1 MIIQNGKTTHLIG
14 KDISYI
20 MYENDDRDLLH
31 YHFGAK
37 LADCDYSLYKKELE
51 SFDGFATNTFS
62 LDSYPQ
68 EYPAYGWSD
77 LRSPAYQVVNG
88 DKNAVSHLTVKEYIV
103 HNGVAAQIEGMPSLF
118 KGDKNADTLEVILED
133 SITGLE
139 VSLFYTVF
147 EEYNVIARNVTFKN
161 NSNSDMEILS
171 AYSTNLDLPS
181 GDYDM
186 IHFAGSWARERQF
199 IRTPIYEGMCA
210 EAENARGQSHR
221 MNPFIMV
228 ADRDTTETSGDVW
241 GFSLV
246 YSGNHSSVVKLDELG
261 KLRVRQGINPFQFKW
276 ELKPGEV
283 FSTPQSVMCYSDS
296 GFGKM
301 SREYHDVYRQN
312 LMRSK
317 WADKCRPILINNWEA
332 TYFEFDEDKLVA
344 LAKKAKETGIELLV
358 LDDGWFGKRNID
370 NCSLG
375 DWIVNLEKLPSG
387 LDGLAKKIND
397 VGLKFGLWFEPEA
410 ISPDSDLYRQHPD
423 WAIQVKGRTPVQ
435 SRYELVLDLS
445 RDEVCDYVINAV
457 SNVLKNANI
466 EYVKW
471 DMNRDMTDMPF
482 IGYNHKYTL
491 GFYKIMSAITEAFP
505 DVLFEG
511 CSGGGGRYDAG
522 VLAYMP
528 QIWTSDNSDA
538 ICRLKIQYSTS
549 MCYPPSGISCHV
561 SASPNHQCWRETSLK
576 TRGDIATFGGYGY
589 ELDITKNTDEET
601 EEMKQ
606 QIERMKKIRPL
617 LLTGDM
623 YRLVNPYTSEYC
635 AWNIVS
641 KDKKQVF
648 LMGARV
654 VAHTRRCEAKV
665 KLDGLDAG
673 KKYKDTATG
682 EIYGGDMLMNIGIKM
697 DYPQGD
703 FATDVKIFEAV
714 EN

>member
-1 MIIQNGKTTHLIG
+1 MIIKNGNTIHLQG

-37 LADCDYSLYKKELE
+37 LKDCDYSLFKKELE
-51 SFDGFATNTFS
+51 MFDGFATNTFN

-88 DKNAVSHLTVKEYIV
+88 NKNAVSHLVVKDYVIHKGE
-103 HNGVAAQIEGMPSLF
+103 AAQIEGMPSLF
-118 KGDKNADTLEVILED
+118 KGDKNADTLEVIMED
-133 SITGLE
+133 TITGLE

-147 EEYNVIARNVTFKN
+147 DEYNIIARNVTFKN
-161 NSNSDMEILS
+161 NSKDNMEILS
-171 AYSTNLDLPS
+171 AYSTNLDLPD
-181 GDYDM
+181 GEYDM
-186 IHFAGSWARERQF
+186 IHFPGSWARERQF
-199 IRTPIYEGMCA
+199 VRTPIYEGMCA

-221 MNPFIMV
+221 MNPFIMI
-228 ADRDTTETSGDVW
+228 ADRSTTETSGEVW
-241 GFSLV
+241 GLSLI

-276 ELKPGEV
+276 ELAPGEV

-301 SREYHDVYRQN
+301 SREYHDLYRQN

-332 TYFEFDEDKLVA
+332 TYFDFNEDKLVA

-375 DWIVNLEKLPSG
+375 DWYVNLEKLPSG

-397 VGLKFGLWFEPEA
+397 VGLKFGLWFEPES
-410 ISPDSDLYRQHPD
+410 ISPDSDLYRAHPD
-423 WAIQVKGRTPVQ
+423 WAIKIDGRMPVE
-435 SRYELVLDLS
+435 SRYELTLDLS
-445 RDEVCDYVINAV
+445 RDDVCDYVIKAI
-457 SNVLKNANI
+457 SNVLANANI

-471 DMNRDMTDMPF
+471 DINRDMTDMPF

-511 CSGGGGRYDAG
+511 CSGGGGRYDPG

-549 MCYPPSGISCHV
+549 MCYPPSAISCHV

-576 TRGDIATFGGYGY
+576 TRGDVAALGGYGY
-589 ELDITKNTDEET
+589 ELDITKSTDEEI
-601 EEMKQ
+601 EEMKKQ
-606 QIERMKKIRPL
+606 VERMKQIRPL
-617 LLTGDM
+617 LLSGDM

-641 KDKKQVF
+641 KDKKQVM
-648 LMGARV
+648 LMAARV
-654 VAHTRRCEAKV
+654 VAHTRRSEPKV
-665 KLDGLDAG
+665 KLDGLDSN
-673 KKYKDTATG
+673 KRYKDIQSG

-697 DYPQGD
+697 DYPLGD
-703 FATDVKIFEAV
+703 FATDLRIFEAIDD
-714 EN
+714 